1 MNEWIQTKVIIY
13 NSIKKNCVSQAD
25 CPNGEVQTL
34 KYVLIVIHMY
44 VNTVTLHK
52 LSFSYIYIYI
62 KTYIKL

>member
-34 KYVLIVIHMY
+34 KYVLIV
-44 VNTVTLHK
+44 VRNTGRLY
-52 LSFSYIYIYI
+52 YIS
-62 KTYIKL
+62 